1 MKKLNTLIIILIVVF
16 VITAGTI
23 SFLLFKERSVVQTST
38 TTSEI
43 IENKGAIE
51 VADPQPKQDKEIT
64 LEFVSNLYPA
74 YPIGY
79 ELDILVNNDIDISM
93 SSSNENIA
101 SIINNKVITKAPGM
115 VNITA
120 SYKDQKISQ
129 EIIVTDL
136 YTIED
141 TNQNKPFLKE
151 TICSSKQAHLLD
163 DVLERKIEDAG
174 YKTRAGVVAAARF
187 LSLQF
192 PYKLAYMSES
202 GRLDDTTGTA
212 VSDGEGRYYHKGLF
226 LSEDKFDILGNSIF
240 GRATWGQFFEED
252 DSDDHSKD
260 EEYLSGLL
268 TTSDIGTHL
277 YLSKR
282 PNGLDCSG
290 FIAWCYYNG
299 GFDFG
304 DMGAGGPSTYG
315 MSDLGELVYINDE
328 LLKSDRIKAGDLVG
342 FAGHI
347 GIVIGVED
355 DNIWIA
361 DTLITGLKVTKYE
374 RNVESFNQ
382 LGENSFKY
390 FMLMDSEYQDD
401 GNYTQMW

>member
-23 SFLLFKERSVVQTST
+23 SFLLFKEKSAVQTST

-79 ELDILVNNDIDISM
+79 ELDILVNNDTDISM

-141 TNQNKPFLKE
+141 TNQRNQIHRNKKMPNDFMNRYNDLFDSLE
-151 TICSSKQAHLLD
+151 KQLNELEQIKKNQTEQIELLRTQI
-163 DVLERKIEDAG
+163 DVLAKQNQE
-174 YKTRAGVVAAARF
+174 
-187 LSLQF
+187 
-192 PYKLAYMSES
+192 
-202 GRLDDTTGTA
+202 
-212 VSDGEGRYYHKGLF
+212 
-226 LSEDKFDILGNSIF
+226 LSEQNQRLNDLNS
-240 GRATWGQFFEED
+240 
-252 DSDDHSKD
+252 K
-260 EEYLSGLL
+260 LSEQ
-268 TTSDIGTHL
+268 I
-277 YLSKR
+277 
-282 PNGLDCSG
+282 
-290 FIAWCYYNG
+290 
-299 GFDFG
+299 
-304 DMGAGGPSTYG
+304 
-315 MSDLGELVYINDE
+315 
-328 LLKSDRIKAGDLVG
+328 KS
-342 FAGHI
+342 
-347 GIVIGVED
+347 
-355 DNIWIA
+355 N
-361 DTLITGLKVTKYE
+361 
-374 RNVESFNQ
+374 
-382 LGENSFKY
+382 
-390 FMLMDSEYQDD
+390 
-401 GNYTQMW
+401 